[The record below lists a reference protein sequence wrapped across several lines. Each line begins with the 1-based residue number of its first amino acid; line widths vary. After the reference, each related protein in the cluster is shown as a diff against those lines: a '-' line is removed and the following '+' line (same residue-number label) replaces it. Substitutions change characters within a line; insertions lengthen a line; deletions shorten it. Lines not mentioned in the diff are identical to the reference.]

1 MIRKIIRLFNLL
13 IINNI
18 KLLTIKLFKMKRFN
32 FKLKNII
39 SPSNL
44 IDIQDKGAIFFG
56 GG

>member
-1 MIRKIIRLFNLL
+1 MIRKIIRLFNSL